1 MTKQNRHTS
10 LKYLSLSSLTLFITV
25 IHFWMSVYPYFNRM
39 RCVRFFF
46 TLLYT
51 FYLVMCYRIKI
62 ITTINYLRSFS
73 HRQISEINF
82 LLFRAIYHHQ
92 PGNICTH
99 PTGLYT
105 FTPFNWWIL
114 FGKKCWTSM
123 SRECGNSHRTL
134 YTALSPS
141 ALFYR
146 S

>member
-1 MTKQNRHTS
+1 MTKQNRHAS

-51 FYLVMCYRIKI
+51 YFRFMCYRTKI
-62 ITTINYLRSFS
+62 ITTINYLPSFS
-73 HRQISEINF
+73 HWLISETDF
-82 LLFRAIYHHQ
+82 LLFRAISSHWT
-92 PGNICTH
+92 GNICT
-99 PTGLYT
+99 PLVGLYT

-114 FGKKCWTSM
+114 FGKKCRTSM